1 MSVDLG
7 AAIYIALKPILK
19 IYAIIFVGYLLARF
33 NIVSMETARG
43 ISNMVVNAILPCLTF
58 NKIVTG
64 ISDKDIKEVGVI
76 VLSAMLLFAVGTV
89 CALITKL
96 LTPVPKKW
104 FWGLM
109 FAGIFPNISDLPIA
123 YVQSMGNGSIFS
135 AESADKG
142 VAYCCIFLTT
152 QSFMMMNFGMWRLVG
167 FDFKE
172 KIDNE
177 ERKPDIEEGQALEK
191 KVAEAD
197 PNQCSIQD
205 IDSLQHLESI
215 GKISRSSIGER
226 DESCVPYSINS
237 DAIDDSQSE
246 DSSAEIESQADS
258 LKTLGIMPV
267 EYAHTKDLDDASS
280 LRAYRTQSVVSSP
293 SALEASRIKL
303 NYVRG
308 ANTPGMPR
316 VMKEGKSS
324 MRRRRPSMHDVI
336 EEYSAVD
343 LIKDGELDLSRPL
356 TLTEDLGNRNAG
368 IGSFHGQDSILN
380 DGDDQS
386 FSVCRTSTVASV
398 NAKGKFAKFIAK
410 YKLGWLV
417 YGLINFIRPASL
429 GALLG
434 IIVAMIP
441 WVKACFVITYVHVH
455 NAPDGLPVLNFL
467 MDFTS
472 YIGNACVPLGLLMLG
487 GTLARLEVKTLPKG
501 FLRVGI
507 LMTFFRLM
515 VIPIIGVAWANKL
528 YKLNWLDTVI
538 GKFVMILTWSMPSAT
553 AQVYF
558 TAFYTPVNGSHIQ
571 LDCLSLFFL
580 MQYAILFITV
590 PFVITYTLKVDL
602 QL

>member
-19 IYAIIFVGYLLARF
+19 IYAIIFVGYLLARY

-64 ISDKDIKEVGVI
+64 ISDQDIKEVGVI

-89 CALITKL
+89 CALIAKL

-123 YVQSMGNGSIFS
+123 YVQSMGNGAVFS

-142 VAYCCIFLTT
+142 VAYCCIFLTS

-172 KIDNE
+172 KVDDEN
-177 ERKPDIEEGQALEK
+177 RKSDIEERPGLEK
-191 KVAEAD
+191 HIPEAD
-197 PNQCSIQD
+197 FNECSRHD
-205 IDSLQHLESI
+205 TGSLQHLESM

-226 DESCVPYSINS
+226 DESCVYSNS
-237 DAIDDSQSE
+237 NVMDDSQSD
-246 DSSAEIESQADS
+246 DSSGGTQSQAES
-258 LKTLGIMPV
+258 LKSLGIMPI
-267 EYAHTKDLDDASS
+267 EYAHTKNLDDASS

-308 ANTPGMPR
+308 ANMPGMPQ
-316 VMKEGKSS
+316 VMKGGKSS

-336 EEYSAVD
+336 EEYSAAD

-368 IGSFHGQDSILN
+368 IGSFHENDSISDRED
-380 DGDDQS
+380 DGG
-386 FSVCRTSTVASV
+386 FSLSRTTTVASV
-398 NAKGKFAKFIAK
+398 NAKGKFAKFVAK

-441 WVKACFVITYVHVH
+441 WAKACFVITYVHVH

-472 YIGNACVPLGLLMLG
+472 YIGDACVPLGLLMLG

-501 FLRVGI
+501 FIRVGI

-515 VIPIIGVAWANKL
+515 VIPVIGVAWANKL
-528 YKLNWLDTVI
+528 YELNWLDTVI

-580 MQYAILFITV
+580 MQYGILFITV